1 MHDVSPGDTRCAFDG
16 DFFRRFE
23 RSADAT
29 KKYQR
34 IFAVILSLALI
45 MCSAMLVT
53 TLAKEE
59 NVPQPFYSI
68 TAEDP
73 QWVAL
78 GSISARRAAVH
89 LDESVF
95 DDMPTEEVLRAVL
108 EYPFTSDIFLF
119 NTYQQGIEHTMTHC
133 TAMRVLVQRADA
145 YSVLR
150 HAAARKN
157 RADLEKNLTET
168 RIGLLPEI
176 LNVLMS
182 YSGFELEA
190 IDYNIRQNAADT
202 SAPLEINLSK
212 RNSNEGGTT
221 P

>member
-1 MHDVSPGDTRCAFDG
+1 M
-16 DFFRRFE
+16 
-23 RSADAT
+23 
-29 KKYQR
+29 
-34 IFAVILSLALI
+34 
-45 MCSAMLVT
+45 
-53 TLAKEE
+53 
-59 NVPQPFYSI
+59 
-68 TAEDP
+68 
-73 QWVAL
+73 
-78 GSISARRAAVH
+78 RAAVH

-95 DDMPTEEVLRAVL
+95 DDLPTAEVLRAVL
-108 EYPFTSDIFLF
+108 EYPLLSDIFLF

-133 TAMRVLVQRADA
+133 TALRVFVTRPDA

-190 IDYNIRQNAADT
+190 IEYNIRQNEPMGTAI
-202 SAPLEINLSK
+202 PWGK
-212 RNSNEGGTT
+212 R
-221 P
+221 

>member
-1 MHDVSPGDTRCAFDG
+1 
-16 DFFRRFE
+16 
-23 RSADAT
+23 
-29 KKYQR
+29 
-34 IFAVILSLALI
+34 
-45 MCSAMLVT
+45 MLVT
-53 TLAKEE
+53 TLEKKE

-212 RNSNEGGTT
+212 RNSNEGGTL